1 MVSREVADA
10 ILHSLRWGSRQHTEK
25 EMANFASQ
33 LKAEISRIARK
44 EIRAE
49 TQALKKASAQYRAD
63 IAALKRRIAEQDR
76 LIARLRKGKPA
87 VETRKS
93 PEEGPQLRFRA
104 DGFATLR
111 KKQGLSAA
119 DMGKLLGVSL
129 QTVYHWEKGQSKPR
143 ASQMQRIAEVRK
155 LGKRGAAARL
165 AEG

>member
-1 MVSREVADA
+1 
-10 ILHSLRWGSRQHTEK
+10 
-25 EMANFASQ
+25 MANFASE
-33 LKAEISRIARK
+33 LKSEISRIARK

-49 TQALKKASAQYRAD
+49 TQALKKASAQYRTD

-76 LIARLRKGKPA
+76 VISRLRKGKPS
-87 VETRKS
+87 VEISKTSEKN
-93 PEEGPQLRFRA
+93 PQLRFRA
-104 DGFATLR
+104 DGFASLR
-111 KKQGLSAA
+111 KKLDLSAA

-155 LGKRGAAARL
+155 LGKRGAAERL